1 MASAYPLAIDSFGA
15 NVVDGV
21 DDVMAVHING
31 LRDSIIALESVA
43 SSYIITPSVAS
54 NDLTVALKTL
64 AAADAS
70 ATNPIGVRIGNTFRS
85 VTAALSVTALDGTN
99 WFNSGLIAPAAE
111 VDYFVY
117 LIQETGGSAGTK
129 IGFARIP
136 YARVM
141 GDFVNTTTS
150 EKYIKGSWT
159 NFNATDEVTLIGRFA
174 AILSATGTHNWSLP
188 ATASTRSYP
197 FFDTRWLSYVPILT
211 SQTGTI
217 TTIGAV
223 SGLYQVAFNKLF
235 FSHSA
240 AITTNGTGAT
250 GIQITLPFTPATE
263 NAVCAGREVAVVGT
277 MLQGRAVG
285 NLIQYYTYNA
295 LYPGADGRT
304 IIGGG
309 IALRLV

>member
-1 MASAYPLAIDSFGA
+1 MSTYPGAVASFTTKI
-15 NVVDGV
+15 DGV
-21 DDVMAVHING
+21 DDVMAEHINT
-31 LRDSIIALESVA
+31 LQSELVSTQSVA
-43 SSYIITPSVAS
+43 SGYIITPSVAS

-64 AAADAS
+64 AGSDAS

-99 WFNSGLIAPAAE
+99 WFNSGVITAALE

-150 EKYIKGSWT
+150 EKYIKGDWT

-188 ATASTRSYP
+188 ATASTINRPIY
-197 FFDTRWLSYVPILT
+197 DTRWLNWVSLVS

-217 TTIGAV
+217 TTVGTV
-223 SGLYQVAFNKLF
+223 TCLYQLSFNKIF
-235 FSHSA
+235 MSFSVA
-240 AITTNGTGAT
+240 VTTNGTGASSLIT
-250 GIQITLPFTPATE
+250 TLPLSVVGS
-263 NAVCAGREVAVVGT
+263 AVLAAGRELLATGKVVFGSLNSPT
-277 MLQGRAVG
+277 QIYWI
-285 NLIQYYTYNA
+285 NYDSTYPMANNSRIESNA
-295 LYPGADGRT
+295 MAR
-304 IIGGG
+304 II
-309 IALRLV
+309 